1 MYIRILKK
9 FEIKKMK
16 SAKYSTKFS
25 KKQIILLSIPV
36 FFSNLAIPLVGMV
49 DTGLMGNLGETKY
62 LAATSI
68 ATSVMTM
75 VIWSFGF
82 LRMGTVGIVSQALGR
97 GDYNEIVKTLLR
109 NFIIAMGIALIIIFL
124 KPLIYLSIGHFFKT
138 SLETQKLINT
148 YLNVRVFS
156 VPAELVIYILVGFY
170 LGIQKTKISSL
181 LIVTL
186 SVLNIIFSSILVL
199 SYNLSVFGVA
209 LGTLFASYITVIVF
223 SLFTYNYIIKKF
235 KIIPKF
241 KRLIIKSKLLKLFNI
256 NFDIFI
262 RTLFLT
268 FSFLWVTYLGSKL
281 GEDYLAVNT
290 ILMQFIILA
299 AFFLDAYAFSTE
311 GIVGFTIGRKNK
323 LSFLSVV
330 KNSIQISFYTS
341 LIIAVLYLLLFK
353 EIINIMTDIEIL
365 RFISYQHFIWI
376 IIIPPVASFCYQ
388 LDGIFIGASQT
399 KEIRNTMIVSVIGF
413 IAASIYLTDRFENHG
428 LWFSLMFFMILRAL
442 TLNFYFNK
450 ILRKF

>member
-1 MYIRILKK
+1 MNLI
-9 FEIKKMK
+9 
-16 SAKYSTKFS
+16 KYSGKFS
-25 KKQIILLSIPV
+25 KKKILLLSIPV

-75 VIWSFGF
+75 IIWSFGF
-82 LRMGTVGIVSQALGR
+82 LRMGTVGIVSQAYGK
-97 GDYNEIVKTLLR
+97 GDYKEIVKTLLR
-109 NFIIAMGIALIIIFL
+109 NFLIAVIIASLIIIL
-124 KPLIYLSIGHFFKT
+124 KPLIYSSIQYFFNT

-156 VPAELVIYILVGFY
+156 VPAELSIYILVGFY

-181 LIVTL
+181 LIVVL
-186 SVLNIIFSSILVL
+186 SILNIVFSSLLVL
-199 SYNLSVFGVA
+199 SYNLNIFGVA
-209 LGTLFASYITVIVF
+209 LGTLIASYTTIIIFT
-223 SLFTYNYIIKKF
+223 LYTYNFIIKKF

-241 KRLIIKSKLLKLFNI
+241 EKLIIKSKLLKLLDI
-256 NFDIFI
+256 NFNIFI

-311 GIVGFTIGRKNK
+311 GIVGFTIGRRNK
-323 LSFLSVV
+323 ISFLSVV
-330 KNSIQISFYTS
+330 KNSIQLSFFTALIISF
-341 LIIAVLYLLLFK
+341 LYLIFFK
-353 EIINIMTDIEIL
+353 NIIN
-365 RFISYQHFIWI
+365 
-376 IIIPPVASFCYQ
+376 
-388 LDGIFIGASQT
+388 
-399 KEIRNTMIVSVIGF
+399 
-413 IAASIYLTDRFENHG
+413 
-428 LWFSLMFFMILRAL
+428 
-442 TLNFYFNK
+442 
-450 ILRKF
+450 

>member
-1 MYIRILKK
+1 MNLT
-9 FEIKKMK
+9 
-16 SAKYSTKFS
+16 KYSGKFS

-49 DTGLMGNLGETKY
+49 DTGLMGNLGETRY

-75 VIWSFGF
+75 IIWSFGF
-82 LRMGTVGIVSQALGR
+82 LRMGTVGIVAQAYGK
-97 GDYNEIVKTLLR
+97 GDYREIVKTLLR
-109 NFIIAMGIALIIIFL
+109 NFVIALIISLIIIIF
-124 KPLIYLSIGHFFKT
+124 KPLIYSSIQFFFNT

-148 YLNVRVFS
+148 YLSVRVFS
-156 VPAELVIYILVGFY
+156 VPAELSIYILVGFY
-170 LGIQKTKISSL
+170 LGIRRTKISSL
-181 LIVTL
+181 LIIVL
-186 SVLNIIFSSILVL
+186 SVLNIVFSSLLVL
-199 SYNLSVFGVA
+199 SYDLNIFGVA
-209 LGTLFASYITVIVF
+209 LGTLIASYITIIIF
-223 SLFTYNYIIKKF
+223 ILFTYSFIIKKF
-235 KIIPKF
+235 KIIPRFEK
-241 KRLIIKSKLLKLFNI
+241 LIVKSKLLKLFNI
-256 NFDIFI
+256 NLNIFI

-323 LSFLSVV
+323 TSFLSVV
-330 KNSIQISFYTS
+330 KNSIQLSFVTS
-341 LIIAVLYLLLFK
+341 LIISVLYLIFFK
-353 EIINIMTDIEIL
+353 EIINIITDIEII
-365 RFISYQHFIWI
+365 RFISYKHFIWI
-376 IIIPPVASFCYQ
+376 IIIPPLASFCYQ

-399 KEIRNTMIVSVIGF
+399 QEIRNAMVVSVLSFIGV
-413 IAASIYLTDRFENHG
+413 SIYLTRYFGNHG
-428 LWFSLMFFMILRAL
+428 LWFSLLLFMIFRAL
-442 TLNFYFNK
+442 TLQFYFKK

>member
-1 MYIRILKK
+1 
-9 FEIKKMK
+9 
-16 SAKYSTKFS
+16 
-25 KKQIILLSIPV
+25 
-36 FFSNLAIPLVGMV
+36 MV

-75 VIWSFGF
+75 IIWSFGF
-82 LRMGTVGIVSQALGR
+82 LRMGTVGIVSQAYGR
-97 GDYNEIVKTLLR
+97 GDYREIVKTLLR
-109 NFIIAMGIALIIIFL
+109 NFIIAMAIALLIIIL
-124 KPLIYLSIGHFFKT
+124 KPLIYIAIQHFFNT
-138 SLETQKLINT
+138 SLETQNLINT

-156 VPAELVIYILVGFY
+156 VPAELAIYILVGFY

-186 SVLNIIFSSILVL
+186 SILNIIFSSILVL
-199 SYNLSVFGVA
+199 SYDLNVLGVVV
-209 LGTLFASYITVIVF
+209 GTLFSSYITLIIF
-223 SLFTYNYIIKKF
+223 TLFTYNFIIKKF
-235 KIIPKF
+235 KIIPRFEK
-241 KRLIIKSKLLKLFNI
+241 IIVKSKLLKLFNI

-268 FSFLWVTYLGSKL
+268 FSFLWVTYQGSKL

-311 GIVGFTIGRKNK
+311 GIIGFTIGRKNK
-323 LSFLSVV
+323 TSFLSVV
-330 KNSIQISFYTS
+330 KNSIQVSFITA
-341 LIIAVLYLLLFK
+341 LIISLFY
-353 EIINIMTDIEIL
+353 IIFFKDIIYIITDIEIL
-365 RFISYQHFIWI
+365 RFISYKHLIWI
-376 IIIPPVASFCYQ
+376 IIIPPIASFCYQ

-399 KEIRNTMIVSVIGF
+399 KEIRNAMIVSVAGF
-413 IAASIYLTDRFENHG
+413 IISSIYLTNYFENHG
-428 LWFSLMFFMILRAL
+428 LWFSLLLFMIFRAL
-442 TLNFYFNK
+442 TLKFYFNK

>member
-1 MYIRILKK
+1 M
-9 FEIKKMK
+9 
-16 SAKYSTKFS
+16 
-25 KKQIILLSIPV
+25 
-36 FFSNLAIPLVGMV
+36 
-49 DTGLMGNLGETKY
+49 
-62 LAATSI
+62 
-68 ATSVMTM
+68 
-75 VIWSFGF
+75 
-82 LRMGTVGIVSQALGR
+82 
-97 GDYNEIVKTLLR
+97 
-109 NFIIAMGIALIIIFL
+109 
-124 KPLIYLSIGHFFKT
+124 
-138 SLETQKLINT
+138 
-148 YLNVRVFS
+148 
-156 VPAELVIYILVGFY
+156 GFY
-170 LGIQKTKISSL
+170 LGIQKTRISSL

-186 SVLNIIFSSILVL
+186 SVLNIVFSSILVL
-199 SYNLSVFGVA
+199 SYNLNVFGVA
-209 LGTLFASYITVIVF
+209 LGTLFASYITVIIF
-223 SLFTYNYIIKKF
+223 SLFTYNFIIEKF

-241 KRLIIKSKLLKLFNI
+241 ERLIIKSKLLRLFNI

-330 KNSIQISFYTS
+330 KNSIQVSFYTA

-353 EIINIMTDIEIL
+353 EIINIITDIEIL
-365 RFISYQHFIWI
+365 RFISYKHFIWI

-399 KEIRNTMIVSVIGF
+399 KEIRNAMIFSVIGF
-413 IAASIYLTDRFENHG
+413 IGASIYLTDYFENHG
-428 LWFSLMFFMILRAL
+428 LWFSLMLFMILRAL
-442 TLNFYFNK
+442 TLKFYFNK

>member
-1 MYIRILKK
+1 MKITK
-9 FEIKKMK
+9 F
-16 SAKYSTKFS
+16 STKFS

-36 FFSNLAIPLVGMV
+36 FFSNLAIPLVGIV

-75 VIWSFGF
+75 IIWSFGF
-82 LRMGTVGIVSQALGR
+82 LRMGTVGIVSQAYGR
-97 GDYNEIVKTLLR
+97 GDYREIVRTLLR
-109 NFIIAMGIALIIIFL
+109 NFVVAMVIALIIIIL
-124 KPLIYLSIGHFFKT
+124 KPLINISIQHFFST

-156 VPAELVIYILVGFY
+156 VPAELTIYILVGFY

-181 LIVTL
+181 MIVFL
-186 SVLNIIFSSILVL
+186 SILNIVFSSILVL
-199 SYNLSVFGVA
+199 SYDLNIFGVV
-209 LGTLFASYITVIVF
+209 LGTLISSFITVIIF
-223 SLFTYNYIIKKF
+223 SLFTYNFIIKKF
-235 KIIPKF
+235 KLIPRFEK
-241 KRLIIKSKLLKLFNI
+241 IVIKSKLLKLFNI

-268 FSFLWVTYLGSKL
+268 FSFLWITYLGSKL

-299 AFFLDAYAFSTE
+299 AFFLDAYAFSSE
-311 GIVGFTIGRKNK
+311 GLVGFTIGKKNK
-323 LSFLSVV
+323 NSFLSVV
-330 KNSIQISFYTS
+330 KNSIQISFITA
-341 LIIAVLYLLLFK
+341 LIVSIVYIIFFK
-353 EIINIMTDIEIL
+353 QIINIITDIEIL
-365 RFISYQHFIWI
+365 RFISYKHFLWI
-376 IIIPPVASFCYQ
+376 IIIPPIASFCYQ

-399 KEIRNTMIVSVIGF
+399 KEMRNAMIISVISF
-413 IAASIYLTDRFENHG
+413 IAISIYLTKYFGNHG
-428 LWFSLMFFMILRAL
+428 LWFSLMIFMILRSL
-442 TLNFYFNK
+442 TLKFYFNK

>member
-1 MYIRILKK
+1 
-9 FEIKKMK
+9 MK
-16 SAKYSTKFS
+16 SIKYSTKFS
-25 KKQIILLSIPV
+25 KKQIILMSIPV
-36 FFSNLAIPLVGMV
+36 FFSNLAIPLVGIV

-75 VIWSFGF
+75 IIWSFGF

-109 NFIIAMGIALIIIFL
+109 NLIIAMGVALIIILL
-124 KPLIYLSIGHFFKT
+124 KPLIYLFIGNFFKT
-138 SLETQKLINT
+138 SLETQALINT

-156 VPAELVIYILVGFY
+156 VPAELAIYILVGFY

-186 SVLNIIFSSILVL
+186 SILNIVLSTILVL
-199 SYNLSVFGVA
+199 SYNLNIFGVA
-209 LGTLFASYITVIVF
+209 LGTLFASYITVIIF
-223 SLFTYNYIIKKF
+223 SLLTYNYIIKKF
-235 KIIPKF
+235 KLIPKF
-241 KRLIIKSKLLKLFNI
+241 ERLIIKSKLLKLFNI

-268 FSFLWVTYLGSKL
+268 FSFLWVTYLGSTL

-323 LSFLSVV
+323 LSFLSVT
-330 KNSIQISFYTS
+330 KNSIQVSFYTA
-341 LIIAVLYLLLFK
+341 LIIAVLYFLFFK
-353 EIINIMTDIEIL
+353 EIINIITDIEIL
-365 RFISYQHFIWI
+365 RFISYKHFIWI
-376 IIIPPVASFCYQ
+376 IVIPPVASFCYQ

-399 KEIRNTMIVSVIGF
+399 KEIRNAMIVSVIGF
-413 IAASIYLTDRFENHG
+413 IVASIYLTDYFENHG
-428 LWFSLMFFMILRAL
+428 LWFSLMLFMIFRAL
-442 TLNFYFNK
+442 TLKLYFKK

>member
-1 MYIRILKK
+1 MKITK
-9 FEIKKMK
+9 F
-16 SAKYSTKFS
+16 STKFS

-82 LRMGTVGIVSQALGR
+82 LRMGTVGIVSQAYGR
-97 GDYNEIVKTLLR
+97 GDYKEIVKTLLR
-109 NFIIAMGIALIIIFL
+109 NFIIAMAIALVIIIL
-124 KPLIYLSIGHFFKT
+124 KPLIFISIQYFFKT
-138 SLETQKLINT
+138 SLDTQNLINT
-148 YLNVRVFS
+148 YLNVRIFS
-156 VPAELVIYILVGFY
+156 VPAELAIYILVGFY

-181 LIVTL
+181 LILTL
-186 SVLNIIFSSILVL
+186 SILNIVFSALLVL
-199 SYNLSVFGVA
+199 TYNLNVFGVA
-209 LGTLFASYITVIVF
+209 LGTLFASYITLITF
-223 SLFTYNYIIKKF
+223 TLFTYNFIINKF
-235 KIIPKF
+235 KIIPRFEK
-241 KRLIIKSKLLKLFNI
+241 LIVKSKLLKLFNI

-262 RTLFLT
+262 RTIFLT

-311 GIVGFTIGRKNK
+311 GIIGFTVGRKNK
-323 LSFLSVV
+323 TSFLSVV
-330 KNSIQISFYTS
+330 KNSIQVSFFTALIISFLY
-341 LIIAVLYLLLFK
+341 IIFFK
-353 EIINIMTDIEIL
+353 DIINIITDIEIL
-365 RFISYQHFIWI
+365 RFISYKHFIWI
-376 IIIPPVASFCYQ
+376 LIIPPIASFCYQ

-399 KEIRNTMIVSVIGF
+399 KEIRNAMIISVTGF
-413 IAASIYLTDRFENHG
+413 IFLSIYSTDIFGNHG
-428 LWFSLMFFMILRAL
+428 LWFSLMIFMILRAL
-442 TLNFYFNK
+442 TLKFYFNK

>member
-1 MYIRILKK
+1 
-9 FEIKKMK
+9 MK
-16 SAKYSTKFS
+16 SIKYSTKFS

-75 VIWSFGF
+75 IIWSFGF

-109 NFIIAMGIALIIIFL
+109 NFIIATGIALIIILL

-138 SLETQKLINT
+138 SLETQELINT

-156 VPAELVIYILVGFY
+156 VPAELAIYILVGFY

-199 SYNLSVFGVA
+199 SYNLDIFGVA

-241 KRLIIKSKLLKLFNI
+241 ERLIIKSKLLRLFNI

-330 KNSIQISFYTS
+330 KNSIQVSFYTA

-353 EIINIMTDIEIL
+353 EIINIITDIEIL

-399 KEIRNTMIVSVIGF
+399 KEIRNAMIVSVIGF
-413 IAASIYLTDRFENHG
+413 IGASIYLTDYFENHG
-428 LWFSLMFFMILRAL
+428 LWFSLMLFMILRAL
-442 TLNFYFNK
+442 TLKFYFNK

>member
-1 MYIRILKK
+1 MQVI
-9 FEIKKMK
+9 
-16 SAKYSTKFS
+16 KYSAKFS

-82 LRMGTVGIVSQALGR
+82 LRMGTVGIVSQAYGK
-97 GDYNEIVKTLLR
+97 GDYREIVKTLLR
-109 NFIIAMGIALIIIFL
+109 NFIVAVMIAILIIIF
-124 KPLIYLSIGHFFKT
+124 KPLIYNSIQHFFKT
-138 SLETQKLINT
+138 SLETQELINT
-148 YLNVRVFS
+148 YLNIRVFS
-156 VPAELVIYILVGFY
+156 IPAELTIYILVGFY
-170 LGIQKTKISSL
+170 LGLQKTKISSL
-181 LIVTL
+181 LIVVL
-186 SVLNIIFSSILVL
+186 SILNILFSSLLVL
-199 SYNLSVFGVA
+199 SYNLNVLGVA
-209 LGTLFASYITVIVF
+209 LGTLIASYVTLFIFIF
-223 SLFTYNYIIKKF
+223 FTYNFIVKKF

-241 KRLIIKSKLLKLFNI
+241 EKLFIKSKILKLFNI
-256 NFDIFI
+256 NLNIFI

-268 FSFLWVTYLGSKL
+268 FSFLWITYLGSKL

-323 LSFLSVV
+323 KSFLSVV
-330 KNSIQISFYTS
+330 KNSIQVSFFS
-341 LIIAVLYLLLFK
+341 ALIISVLYLLFFK
-353 EIINIMTDIEIL
+353 SIINLITDIEIL
-365 RFISYQHFIWI
+365 RFISYKHMFWI
-376 IIIPPVASFCYQ
+376 IIIPPLASFCYQ

-399 KEIRNTMIVSVIGF
+399 KELRNAMIVSVLSFLGI
-413 IAASIYLTDRFENHG
+413 SIYLTRYFDNHG
-428 LWFSLMFFMILRAL
+428 VWFALSMFMIFRAL
-442 TLNFYFNK
+442 TLQFYFKK

>member
-1 MYIRILKK
+1 MNLI
-9 FEIKKMK
+9 
-16 SAKYSTKFS
+16 KYSGKFS
-25 KKQIILLSIPV
+25 KKKILLLSIPV

-75 VIWSFGF
+75 IIWSFGF
-82 LRMGTVGIVSQALGR
+82 LRMGTVGIVSQAYGK
-97 GDYNEIVKTLLR
+97 GDYKEIVKTLLR
-109 NFIIAMGIALIIIFL
+109 NFLIAVIIASLIIIL
-124 KPLIYLSIGHFFKT
+124 KPLIYSSIQYFFNT

-156 VPAELVIYILVGFY
+156 VPAELSIYILVGFY

-181 LIVTL
+181 LIVVL
-186 SVLNIIFSSILVL
+186 SILNIVFSSLLVL
-199 SYNLSVFGVA
+199 SYNLNIFGVA
-209 LGTLFASYITVIVF
+209 LGTLIASYTTIII
-223 SLFTYNYIIKKF
+223 FTLYTYSFIIKKF

-241 KRLIIKSKLLKLFNI
+241 EKLIIKSKLLKLLDI
-256 NFDIFI
+256 NFNIFI

-311 GIVGFTIGRKNK
+311 GIVGFTIGRRNK
-323 LSFLSVV
+323 ISFLSVV
-330 KNSIQISFYTS
+330 KNSIQLSFFTALIISF
-341 LIIAVLYLLLFK
+341 LYLIFFK
-353 EIINIMTDIEIL
+353 NIINLITDIEIL
-365 RFISYQHFIWI
+365 RFISYKHIFWI
-376 IIIPPVASFCYQ
+376 IIIPPLASFCYQ

-399 KEIRNTMIVSVIGF
+399 QEMRNAMIVSVLFFIG
-413 IAASIYLTDRFENHG
+413 ISIYLTQHFDNHG
-428 LWFSLMFFMILRAL
+428 IWFSLTIFMVLRAL
-442 TLNFYFNK
+442 TLQFYFKK
-450 ILRKF
+450 IFRKF